1 MKIIVQAYSLY
12 KNEQITADHLATF
25 IPYILVKAK
34 IERILTHHNYIRAF
48 HFSINEGDE
57 ISVVK
62 TNLNIA
68 MMRLKSGDFDQH
80 IKKADPEFFEREK
93 ELDQKRKDRKQQRH
107 KRTMMAKEESSS
119 SSRTSEK
126 MKRTQTLEE

>member
-1 MKIIVQAYSLY
+1 
-12 KNEQITADHLATF
+12 
-25 IPYILVKAK
+25 
-34 IERILTHHNYIRAF
+34 LTHHNYIQAF
-48 HFSINEGDE
+48 HFSVNEGDE

-68 MMRLKSGDFDQH
+68 MMRLKSTDFDQH
-80 IKKADPEFFEREK
+80 IKKADPDFFEREK
-93 ELDQKRKDRKQQRH
+93 ELDHKRKERKQLRH
-107 KRTMMAKEESSS
+107 KRSMMAKEESGHS

>member
-1 MKIIVQAYSLY
+1 MKIIVQAQSLY

-34 IERILTHHNYIRAF
+34 IDRILTHHNYIQAF
-48 HFSINEGDE
+48 HFSVNEGDE

-68 MMRLKSGDFDQH
+68 MMRLKSQDFDQH
-80 IKKADPEFFEREK
+80 IKKADPGFFEREK
-93 ELDQKRKDRKQQRH
+93 ELDQKRKERKQNRQGR
-107 KRTMMAKEESSS
+107 
-119 SSRTSEK
+119 K
-126 MKRTQTLEE
+126 ML